1 MAQLN
6 VPPVSDTALDHLR
19 SGFAGQV
26 FSATDD
32 GYEEARA
39 LFNAMI
45 DLQPSVIAQCANT
58 DDVRRAI
65 ECAREEGL
73 EIAIRGGGHSV
84 AGMSLSHGGLVIDM
98 RRMHTVT
105 VDTDAMRVSMGGGAV
120 MGQLDE
126 ATARHGLA
134 TTGGRVSTTG
144 VGGFVLGGGSGWIE
158 RKFGLACDNLLSV
171 DLVTA
176 EGDLV
181 HAAADEHPELF
192 WALHGGGGNFGVAT
206 RLDLRL
212 HPMPKF
218 SMGLL
223 LFLPEAGPEVVR
235 TWRDFMAQAPDE
247 IGGGLIYLVA
257 QPEPF
262 IPEELVGRLVCG
274 VVLTCVGGEAMLRDL
289 AAPLLRLGPEV
300 EMVTDM
306 PYDEMQRAL
315 DDPPGYRNYW
325 SVEHLD
331 SLPDPAIDAFCARA
345 DGMVV
350 PSPTAHAMWRLGGAV
365 GRAETDYPVPWRH
378 SEWAVHPLGMW
389 EDPEDDARAIQWVRD
404 VRADMRPWSTGDVYL
419 NFTGDEGEA
428 RVVSGFGDDNY
439 ARLSAVK
446 TEFDPENVFHRNHN
460 IRPAREMPAATAPP
474 PRQG

>member
-6 VPPVSDTALDHLR
+6 VQPVSDTVLSRLR

-26 FSATDD
+26 YSATDD

-39 LFNAMI
+39 LFNSMI
-45 DLQPSVIAQCANT
+45 DLRPGVIAQCLGT
-58 DDVRRAI
+58 DDVRRCI

-73 EIAIRGGGHSV
+73 EIAVRGGGHSV
-84 AGMSLSHGGLVIDM
+84 AGMSLTHGGLVIDL
-98 RRMHTVT
+98 RRMNTVT
-105 VDTDAMRVSMGGGAV
+105 VDADGRRVGLGGGAV
-120 MGQLDE
+120 MGQMDE

-144 VGGFVLGGGSGWIE
+144 IGGFVLGGGSGWVE
-158 RKFGLACDNLLSV
+158 RKFGLACDNLLGV

-181 HAAADEHPELF
+181 HASADENPELF

-206 RLDLRL
+206 RLELRL
-212 HPMPKF
+212 YPLPEF
-218 SMGLL
+218 SLGLL

-235 TWRDFMAQAPDE
+235 TWRDLMAQAPDE

-262 IPEELVGRLVCG
+262 IPEELVGRMLCG
-274 VVLTCVGGEAMLRDL
+274 TAITCVGGEAVLRDL
-289 AAPLLRLGPEV
+289 AAPLLRLHPAV

-306 PYDEMQRAL
+306 PYAEVQKAL

-325 SVEHLD
+325 TVEHLE
-331 SLPDPAIDAFCARA
+331 SLPDSAVDAFCARA

-350 PSPTAHAMWRLGGAV
+350 PSPTAHAILPLGGAV
-365 GRAETDYPVPWRH
+365 GRARTDYPLPWRH
-378 SEWAVHPLGMW
+378 AQWAVHPLAMW
-389 EDPEDDARAIQWVRD
+389 EDPADDERAVQWVKDIR
-404 VRADMRPWSTGDVYL
+404 RDMRPWSTGDVYL

-428 RVVSGFGDDNY
+428 RVVRGFGEDNY

-446 TEFDPENVFHRNHN
+446 TEYDPDNVFHRNHN
-460 IRPAREMPAATAPP
+460 IRPAREMPAAVAPQ
-474 PRQG
+474 PRRG

>member
-1 MAQLN
+1 MAQLK
-6 VPPVSDTALDHLR
+6 VQPLSDTALAHLR
-19 SGFAGQV
+19 SGFSGEV
-26 FSATDD
+26 FSNVDD
-32 GYEEARA
+32 GFEEART

-45 DLQPSVIAQCANT
+45 ETRPAVIAQCAST
-58 DDVRRAI
+58 DDVRRGI

-73 EIAIRGGGHSV
+73 EIAVRGGGHSV
-84 AGMSLSHGGLVIDM
+84 AGMSLTQGGLVIDM
-98 RRMHTVT
+98 RRMHDVT
-105 VDTDAMRVSMGGGAV
+105 VDMDRMQVRVGGGTV
-120 MGQLDE
+120 MGQMDE
-126 ATARHGLA
+126 ATTRHGLA

-144 VGGFVLGGGSGWIE
+144 VGGFILGGGSGWIE

-181 HAAADEHPELF
+181 HAAADENPELF

-206 RLDLRL
+206 HMELRL
-212 HPMPKF
+212 HPMPEF
-218 SMGLL
+218 SLGLL
-223 LFLPEAGPEVVR
+223 LFLPESGPEVARV
-235 TWRDFMAQAPDE
+235 WRDFMAQAPDE

-262 IPEELVGRLVCG
+262 VPEELVGKLVCG
-274 VVLTCVGGEAMLRDL
+274 VVLTCVGSESTLRDV

-306 PYDEMQRAL
+306 PYADMQKAL

-325 SVEHLD
+325 SVEHLA
-331 SLPDPAIDAFCARA
+331 SMPDPALDAFCARA
-345 DGMVV
+345 DDMVI

-365 GRAETDYPVPWRH
+365 GRAETDYPLPWRH
-378 SEWAVHPLGMW
+378 SAWAVHPLAIW
-389 EDPEDDARAIQWVRD
+389 EDPEDDDQAIRWVRNI
-404 VRADMRPWSTGDVYL
+404 RTDMRPWATGDVYL

-428 RVVSGFGDDNY
+428 RVVRGFGEDNY

-446 TEFDPENVFHRNHN
+446 TEFDPDNVFHRNHN
-460 IRPAREMPAATAPP
+460 IRPAREMPGATAPP